1 MKNVLLLFLLLFTI
15 NTQKSGNSNLKDIN
29 TINQKMEK
37 KEFLYLVGAK
47 ENECLPSVENTVNI
61 LKEKYGITVEKNKV
75 NKNMRFIAGNCNP
88 VILIPGLFS
97 VRLRA
102 QIDCKNLF
110 EKEKDIYKKLKF
122 FCLSDVCPNIKNIQD
137 LEYFFSLSG
146 AFGFGTGGGNKYN
159 ACFSYLMNV
168 FNKEEDCASNT
179 CTISDYINIM
189 FDGGTEKTY
198 KKSNC
203 GTSSIDNIAYAKLL
217 SKSTNVFGEILD
229 LLEDIGYNYG
239 FSMGGIPNDFR
250 KFATN
255 EFSKNAFRFLV
266 ESLYKNTGKKVIV
279 VAHSYGNLV
288 TLNNLVSNEN
298 QDLIPKIKK
307 YVAIAPPFAGSS
319 KLTNGYLHGLKYFN
333 YIFDLIEYNS
343 FGQSLAFKSSPT
355 LTELRPSPIFYNINK
370 SSKYKEFV
378 NAIND
383 RISLEEC
390 IREGNCAEDTIKKK
404 SENFDNYFSS
414 YLPSLNNNICQDNSY
429 KNNYQR
435 KCFLNLFNIFQC
447 PMVVLL
453 NDFSK
458 KNSTDMVINKYCNLE
473 EDNLYYAKEIDEEK
487 KKSVDELLTK
497 GKYTYGLKEM
507 DYFFNKYKEKK
518 KDYGLDEDIELS
530 DFETEE
536 EFRKQNLLQI
546 EYQKQI
552 SLIKDLPIPP
562 VDVDLVYTSAIETQ
576 TGEFLDKDNVIN
588 QGKNF
593 YSGGD
598 GTVSTWSSLL
608 VGLKWIYDK
617 KTNNLNQNIKLVEFC
632 SKLQNDF
639 PYNETNNFVG
649 LGCSCLKN
657 NNYKDID
664 ECEHQSMLSDTN
676 LLSYLKNVFSN
687 DVNITQD
694 RINAANQSL
703 NEKNYEE
710 ICNVK
715 LLNLVNPNNSTDLNL
730 DDNDD
735 DNGDPIKRFMSN
747 SYLKT
752 INLIFIFIQ
761 ILIYFK

>member
-1 MKNVLLLFLLLFTI
+1 
-15 NTQKSGNSNLKDIN
+15 
-29 TINQKMEK
+29 
-37 KEFLYLVGAK
+37 
-47 ENECLPSVENTVNI
+47 
-61 LKEKYGITVEKNKV
+61 
-75 NKNMRFIAGNCNP
+75 
-88 VILIPGLFS
+88 
-97 VRLRA
+97 
-102 QIDCKNLF
+102 
-110 EKEKDIYKKLKF
+110 
-122 FCLSDVCPNIKNIQD
+122 
-137 LEYFFSLSG
+137 
-146 AFGFGTGGGNKYN
+146 
-159 ACFSYLMNV
+159 
-168 FNKEEDCASNT
+168 
-179 CTISDYINIM
+179 
-189 FDGGTEKTY
+189 
-198 KKSNC
+198 
-203 GTSSIDNIAYAKLL
+203 
-217 SKSTNVFGEILD
+217 
-229 LLEDIGYNYG
+229 
-239 FSMGGIPNDFR
+239 
-250 KFATN
+250 
-255 EFSKNAFRFLV
+255 
-266 ESLYKNTGKKVIV
+266 
-279 VAHSYGNLV
+279 
-288 TLNNLVSNEN
+288 
-298 QDLIPKIKK
+298 
-307 YVAIAPPFAGSS
+307 
-319 KLTNGYLHGLKYFN
+319 
-333 YIFDLIEYNS
+333 
-343 FGQSLAFKSSPT
+343 
-355 LTELRPSPIFYNINK
+355 
-370 SSKYKEFV
+370 
-378 NAIND
+378 
-383 RISLEEC
+383 
-390 IREGNCAEDTIKKK
+390 
-404 SENFDNYFSS
+404 
-414 YLPSLNNNICQDNSY
+414 
-429 KNNYQR
+429 
-435 KCFLNLFNIFQC
+435 
-447 PMVVLL
+447 MVVLL